1 MAPEINESQG
11 KHSGDGEAI
20 CANPGLVTQP
30 ANNDKLPFG
39 HKPDPAVGCEQP
51 VWRKGEVLFPTG
63 IESFWT
69 LIFLKL
75 SLCDKCR
82 VPKAEENK

>member
-39 HKPDPAVGCEQP
+39 HKPDPAVGCEP
-51 VWRKGEVLFPTG
+51 ANVEEGRRFVSYWHRVLLNFDLPQ
-63 IESFWT
+63 IVLMW
-69 LIFLKL
+69 
-75 SLCDKCR
+75 
-82 VPKAEENK
+82 